1 MDVHENPYLTEEMS
15 RHWGLWM
22 AAGIIIA
29 LLGIACIL
37 GAITA
42 TLVSVVMLGA
52 FMLASGVLQL
62 IAMALASGWPHRG
75 FYVVLGL
82 LELAFGALLVLYPLS
97 SAVALTLV
105 MAAFIGA
112 AGVMRIVQAAVA
124 DVPGRGWLLL
134 AGAAGV
140 LLALIVF
147 AQWPFSGLW
156 FIGLSVGVSLLLN
169 GASLAGLAWYLGH
182 HRPVRAS

>member
-1 MDVHENPYLTEEMS
+1 MQENAHPLDEMR
-15 RHWGLWM
+15 RHWGLWL
-22 AAGIIIA
+22 AAGIVIA

-37 GAITA
+37 GAVTA
-42 TLVSVVMLGA
+42 TLASVVVLGA

-62 IAMALASGWPHRG
+62 IAMVRASGWQHRG

-97 SAVALTLV
+97 SAAALTLI

-156 FIGLSVGVSLLLN
+156 FIGLAVGISLLLN
-169 GASLAGLAWYLGH
+169 GASLAGLAWHIGH
-182 HRPVRAS
+182 HRPAPVSW